1 MADGDALI
9 LGSDG
14 NSETTTTEVIKN
26 QFFLPVLNL
35 INNHGVALLA
45 IGGKDEGFP
54 AGEAVSAQSPTYGIF
69 SSGGQAG
76 VLGVGPI
83 GVDGATDTEGGIG
96 VRGAATNGNDN
107 IAGVQGK
114 STSGVGVWAEADTG
128 VGAYCYSNEDTAV
141 FGNSLNY
148 LGVFGTSRNGSAVAG
163 FAQAGGSGVVGE
175 SESGFAGQFIG
186 PVFISGDLT
195 VLGAKSAA
203 VTLPDGSLR
212 GLFAIESPTSVFED
226 FGEAELHAGQAYVR
240 LSEDFAA
247 AIGQVRHVFLTAEG
261 DCRGLYISQK
271 SEAGFE
277 VQEMQ
282 GGSSNVR
289 FSYRVIGSRK
299 DVSRERMPI
308 LPRPSDPGYPAPP
321 SAQPT
326 NAPAEPLDQSRLR

>member
-14 NSETTTTEVIKN
+14 NSEITTTEVTKN

-45 IGGKDEGFP
+45 IGGRDEGFP
-54 AGEAVSAQSPTYGIF
+54 AGEGVSAHSPSYGVYAD
-69 SSGGQAG
+69 GGQAG

-83 GVDGATDTEGGIG
+83 GVDGATEGGIG
-96 VRGAATNGNDN
+96 VRGAATGGNDN

-114 STSGVGVWAEADTG
+114 STSGVGVWAESDLG
-128 VGAYCYSNEDTAV
+128 VGAYCYSNEDPAV
-141 FGNSLNY
+141 LGYSLNSL
-148 LGVFGTSRNGSAVAG
+148 GVYGTSTNGSAVAG
-163 FAQAGGSGVVGE
+163 FAQAGGSGVVGV
-175 SESGFAGQFIG
+175 SQSGFAGQFVG

-195 VLGAKSAA
+195 VLGVKSAA

-212 GLFAIESPTSVFED
+212 GLFAIESPESIFED

-261 DCRGLYISQK
+261 DCRGLYIVK
-271 SEAGFE
+271 RA
-277 VQEMQ
+277 
-282 GGSSNVR
+282 R
-289 FSYRVIGSRK
+289 L
-299 DVSRERMPI
+299 VSRYERCRAGAAM
-308 LPRPSDPGYPAPP
+308 YT
-321 SAQPT
+321 SAT
-326 NAPAEPLDQSRLR
+326 E